1 MTTPVGSTDMHP
13 PPADH
18 SVRDGAVA
26 ATAAI
31 ACSLATIAAA
41 GTAWDALS
49 GPFMLMTLIACCWL
63 AVLLTRGAFRCLLRL
78 RKSPRR

>member
-1 MTTPVGSTDMHP
+1 MTTPVGSTDMYA

-18 SVRDGAVA
+18 AVRDGAAA

-31 ACSLATIAAA
+31 TCSLATIAAA
-41 GTAWDALS
+41 GTAWDALT
-49 GPFMLMTLIACCWL
+49 GAFMLITLIALCWL

-78 RKSPRR
+78 RKSTR